1 MLRNFQ
7 VIFFLITE
15 IKHPVSYINI
25 YSITLFE
32 CSVNTEQF
40 TDIFLVYVLIYSFN
54 QLIVH

>member
-32 CSVNTEQF
+32 CSVNVEQF
-40 TDIFLVYVLIYSFN
+40 TDIFVGLCTNLFI
-54 QLIVH
+54 

>member
-25 YSITLFE
+25 YSFTLFE
-32 CSVNTEQF
+32 CSVNVEQF
-40 TDIFLVYVLIYSFN
+40 TDIFVGLCTNLFI
-54 QLIVH
+54 